1 MTPGHPLVVNASVAV
16 KWYVPEPDSQRA
28 FTILSS
34 GSRLLAPDLLI
45 SEVGNIIWKKVRRGE
60 LTIVDAQAIVT
71 ALTTAC
77 PLELYPRTDLLSAA
91 LDIAAT
97 YQRTVYDSLYVA
109 LAHEHG
115 CQFVTADER
124 LANALAGTPSA
135 SHILMLSQL

>member
-1 MTPGHPLVVNASVAV
+1 MTPGGDLVVDASVSV

-28 FTILSS
+28 LSILGS
-34 GSRLLAPDLLI
+34 GRSLLAPDLLI
-45 SEVGNIIWKKVRRGE
+45 SEVGNILWKKVQRGE
-60 LTIVDAQAIVT
+60 LTLVEAQSIVT

-77 PLELYPRTDLLSAA
+77 PMRLLPASNLLGTA

-109 LAHEHG
+109 LAHERG

-124 LANALAGTPSA
+124 LANALASTPLA
-135 SHILMLSQL
+135 PRILTLSQL